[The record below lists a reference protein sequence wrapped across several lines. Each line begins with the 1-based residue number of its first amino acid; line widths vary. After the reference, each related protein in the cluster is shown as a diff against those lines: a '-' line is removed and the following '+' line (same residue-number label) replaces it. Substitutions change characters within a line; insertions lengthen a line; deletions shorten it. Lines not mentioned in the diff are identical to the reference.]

1 MVYVLPRSYFLLN
14 PFYSLF
20 FVGELEKSQLTAKE
34 DSEKIRSL
42 EGTMWLKSFL
52 PSVISTCTCTV
63 MASYLTEVSL

>member
-1 MVYVLPRSYFLLN
+1 MCCLAVIFLLN
-14 PFYSLF
+14 PFLFPF

-42 EGTMWLKSFL
+42 EGTMWLKSFF